1 MNKSD
6 QIGKLAEALSK
17 AQGAMKNAVKDSN
30 NPFFKSKYA
39 DLASVS
45 DACRMELAMNGLA
58 VSQLPEIR
66 DTKLVLHYVL
76 MHQSGEWISG
86 ELEMT
91 PVKSDPQ
98 GIGSAITYARR
109 YTLASI
115 AGVATE
121 DDDGNAASGNASNSK
136 TREDRSNVERI
147 KEDIPIV
154 MDGNRE
160 TPKDEDL
167 ISKEQAKK
175 LHMRF
180 RDELR
185 EELKP
190 KADDFLRDWLGTKLY
205 LDASGTPSADAI
217 PKDLFSVVGKEA
229 VKHAKTL

>member
-1 MNKSD
+1 
-6 QIGKLAEALSK
+6 
-17 AQGAMKNAVKDSN
+17 
-30 NPFFKSKYA
+30 
-39 DLASVS
+39 
-45 DACRMELAMNGLA
+45 
-58 VSQLPEIR
+58 
-66 DTKLVLHYVL
+66 